1 MSDVLRSPDYLKA
14 LQNPTAWT
22 RHHMAKFRNFARAV
36 VCVSLSRGQ
45 GGGGALAFSRIRPS
59 GADKT
64 ELRNAV
70 TAELDAVLDHVIS
83 AHLLESDPELSKP
96 ADAAA
101 ADISAGDWYVV
112 VEGTDEPAGR
122 QLAEQRFGR
131 EAKVPG
137 AEGIAF
143 GTY

>member
-1 MSDVLRSPDYLKA
+1 
-14 LQNPTAWT
+14 
-22 RHHMAKFRNFARAV
+22 MAKSRSFSRAV
-36 VCVSLSRGQ
+36 ASVTASRGQ
-45 GGGGALAFSRIRPS
+45 GRGGALAFSRIRPS

-101 ADISAGDWYVV
+101 ADIGAGDWYVV
-112 VEGTDEPAGR
+112 AEGTDEPAGR

-131 EAKVPG
+131 RAKR
-137 AEGIAF
+137 
-143 GTY
+143 